1 MKRAEAFLDIL
12 GSLLRRVVPADEEL
26 IRRNIAEN
34 LPEMVRRSEVT
45 GGFSF
50 NPRTADFRQGGEEA
64 GYMMATVPER
74 PGLNRVMP
82 TEEEVLR
89 LISDPYYMERLQ
101 RGQYLGGW
109 MDEDQLVL
117 DPAQRFLNK
126 DRSIVLGARAGQQGG
141 FDLYGQQDFN
151 PVTGD
156 PIELLIPPGGMQR
169 SGAFYPT
176 TDPMV
181 VEEAARQ
188 EALRKLRRVFGAG
201 AAGFAGA
208 DLLSRRD

>member
-1 MKRAEAFLDIL
+1 MNKTQAFLDIL
-12 GSLLRRVVPADEEL
+12 VSLARRVVPASEEL
-26 IRRNIAEN
+26 IQRNIADN

-74 PGLNRVMP
+74 PGLNRVVP

-109 MDEDQLVL
+109 MDEGELVL

-126 DRSIVLGARAGQQGG
+126 DRSIVLGDRAGQQGG
-141 FDLYGQQDFN
+141 FDLYGQQDFDN
-151 PVTGD
+151 AGN
-156 PIELLIPPGGMQR
+156 PIELPTGGMQR
-169 SGAFYPT
+169 SGTFYPI
-176 TDPMV
+176 TDPSV

-188 EALRKLRRVFGAG
+188 EALRKLRRIFGAG
-201 AAGFAGA
+201 VAGGAGA
-208 DLLSRRD
+208 ELFSRRN